1 MIPQTFIKMKKF
13 LFRWEAEEFVLTEE
27 DLTKLTRNVM
37 DKDMKKSLEE
47 KLILKKMELDDKA
60 LREPRTPREYKI
72 RNDWERVSSI
82 LKKRYLSI
90 KMNYFI

>member
-1 MIPQTFIKMKKF
+1 MITRIFTVMKKYR
-13 LFRWEAEEFVLTEE
+13 FRWEAEEFILTEE
-27 DLTKLTRNVM
+27 DLTKFTNHDI

-60 LREPRTPREYKI
+60 LRDPRSPREYKV

-82 LKKRYLSI
+82 LKRRY
-90 KMNYFI
+90 NRHD

>member
-1 MIPQTFIKMKKF
+1 MIPQTFTKMKKF

-27 DLTKLTRNVM
+27 DLTKLTRNVI

-82 LKKRYLSI
+82 LKKRYNRLD
-90 KMNYFI
+90 

>member
-1 MIPQTFIKMKKF
+1 MIPQTFTKMKKF
-13 LFRWEAEEFVLTEE
+13 LFRWEAEEFVLTEK
-27 DLTKLTRNVM
+27 DLTKLTRNVI

-82 LKKRYLSI
+82 LKKRYNRLD
-90 KMNYFI
+90 

>member
-1 MIPQTFIKMKKF
+1 MKKF

-82 LKKRYLSI
+82 LKKRYNRLD
-90 KMNYFI
+90 

>member
-82 LKKRYLSI
+82 LKKRYNRLD
-90 KMNYFI
+90 

>member
-1 MIPQTFIKMKKF
+1 MKKF
-13 LFRWEAEEFVLTEE
+13 LFRWEAEEFVLTEK
-27 DLTKLTRNVM
+27 DLTKLTRNVI

-82 LKKRYLSI
+82 LKKRYNRLD
-90 KMNYFI
+90 

>member
-1 MIPQTFIKMKKF
+1 MKKF
-13 LFRWEAEEFVLTEE
+13 LFRWEAEEFVLTEK
-27 DLTKLTRNVM
+27 DLTKLTRNVI

-47 KLILKKMELDDKA
+47 KLILKKLELDDKA

-82 LKKRYLSI
+82 LKKRYNRLD
-90 KMNYFI
+90 

>member
-1 MIPQTFIKMKKF
+1 MKKY

-27 DLTKLTRNVM
+27 DLTKLTRNVI

-82 LKKRYLSI
+82 LKKRYNRLD
-90 KMNYFI
+90 

>member
-1 MIPQTFIKMKKF
+1 
-13 LFRWEAEEFVLTEE
+13 
-27 DLTKLTRNVM
+27 
-37 DKDMKKSLEE
+37 LEE

-82 LKKRYLSI
+82 LKKRYNRLD
-90 KMNYFI
+90 

>member
-1 MIPQTFIKMKKF
+1 MIPQTFTKMKKF

-27 DLTKLTRNVM
+27 DLTKLTRNVI

-60 LREPRTPREYKI
+60 LRDPRTPREYKI

-82 LKKRYLSI
+82 LKRRY
-90 KMNYFI
+90 NRHD

>member
-1 MIPQTFIKMKKF
+1 MKKF

-27 DLTKLTRNVM
+27 DLTKLTRNVI

-82 LKKRYLSI
+82 LKKRYNRLD
-90 KMNYFI
+90 

>member
-1 MIPQTFIKMKKF
+1 
-13 LFRWEAEEFVLTEE
+13 
-27 DLTKLTRNVM
+27 
-37 DKDMKKSLEE
+37 MKKSLEE

-82 LKKRYLSI
+82 LKKRYNRLD
-90 KMNYFI
+90 